1 MPRARGGMRVGASGH
16 VRPKLPK
23 IEGESGDEADN
34 RGELVATTKTFP
46 VCGLF

>member
-1 MPRARGGMRVGASGH
+1 MPRAKGTRVGPSGH
-16 VRPKLPK
+16 LRPKLPK
-23 IEGESGDEADN
+23 LEGDSADDADN